1 MKIYGVTVI
10 SSEGNCNIKQ
20 KDGRSVWCESATKIF
35 PGDEK
40 AAVDYAVKTMAS
52 NFDAC
57 GFEDDKDFNGQT
69 KENLENALRAGEN
82 VTIQLSDEHI
92 SIEMFETEL
101 KISQIEVETPKGKI
115 VAETKGATDD
125 YPGIWIC
132 KDTDQPF
139 NMMAVVEYDSSN
151 KRFQI
156 EGYQS
161 GVDAPRTMTDYETGD
176 DLL

>member
-1 MKIYGVTVI
+1 MKVYGVTVI
-10 SSEGNCNIKQ
+10 SSEGNCFTKQ
-20 KDGRSVWCESATKIF
+20 KDGRNAWCESATEIF
-35 PGDEK
+35 LGDKK
-40 AAVDYAVKTMAS
+40 AAVDYAVKTMVS

-69 KENLENALRAGEN
+69 KEDLENALKAGDN

-92 SIEMFETEL
+92 SIEMFEKEL
-101 KISQIEVETPKGKI
+101 KISSIEVETPAGKI
-115 VAETKGATDD
+115 VAETKGAMED
-125 YPGIWIC
+125 YPGIWIF
-132 KDTDQPF
+132 KDTNQPF
-139 NMMAVVEYDSSN
+139 DMMAVVEYDSSN

-161 GVDAPRTMTDYETGD
+161 GVDGPQTMTDYETGD